1 MTASPV
7 LDSRRRAR
15 RSHLTAAACAT
26 VLCAAAAAPAAADGH
41 GGGGTSSG
49 KPTVVL
55 VHGAFADG
63 SSWNGVVERLEQR
76 GYTVMAPANPLR
88 GLHNDATYISSV
100 LDSIKGPVV
109 LAGHSYGG
117 AVISSAAAGH
127 SQVKALV
134 YINALMPDVGESGAS
149 LAARFPSALATAT
162 RSVPY
167 QEGHGQSGTDLYLK
181 RDKVHPVFAAC
192 LPESQAELLGITQ
205 RPAATTAFSETAQ
218 VAAWKTIPSWAMVGR
233 QDMTINPEQER
244 FQARRAHSH
253 TVEINSCHV
262 SLIAHPEAVAD
273 LIQQAATA
281 TASGSGSAGPSLA
294 ATGSAVPRRE
304 LTGLGGVAGVSLVA
318 GAGAVLIGRRLRR
331 RSR

>member
-7 LDSRRRAR
+7 LA
-15 RSHLTAAACAT
+15 AAACVAA
-26 VLCAAAAAPAAADGH
+26 LCTASAAPASAD
-41 GGGGTSSG
+41 GGGGASG
-49 KPTVVL
+49 AKPTVVL
-55 VHGAFADG
+55 IHGAFADS
-63 SSWNGVVERLEQR
+63 SSWNGVVERLERR

-88 GLHNDATYISSV
+88 GLYNDATYISSV

-127 SQVKALV
+127 PQVKALV
-134 YINALMPDVGESGAS
+134 YIDAQVPDVGESGAS
-149 LAARFPSALATAT
+149 LAARFPTALPTAL

-167 QEGHGQSGTDLYLK
+167 REGGGRSGTDLYLK
-181 RDKVHPVFAAC
+181 RDKVYPLFAAC
-192 LPESQAELLGITQ
+192 LPRSQADLLGVTQ
-205 RPAATTAFSETAQ
+205 RPAATTALSETAK

-233 QDMTINPEQER
+233 QDMTISPEQER

-262 SLIAHPEAVAD
+262 SLIAHPDAVTD
-273 LIQQAATA
+273 LILQAA

-294 ATGSAVPRRE
+294 ATGSAEPRRE
-304 LTGLGGVAGVSLVA
+304 LTGLGGIAGVSLVA
-318 GAGAVLIGRRLRR
+318 GAGAVLVGRRLRR
-331 RSR
+331 RLR

>member
-7 LDSRRRAR
+7 LGSRRRAR
-15 RSHLTAAACAT
+15 RSHLAAAAAAAA
-26 VLCAAAAAPAAADGH
+26 LCAAAATPATPAAADGD
-41 GGGGTSSG
+41 TSGG

-55 VHGAFADG
+55 IHGAFADA
-63 SSWNGVVERLEQR
+63 SSWNGVAERLERR

-88 GLHNDATYISSV
+88 GLYNDATYISSV
-100 LDSIKGPVV
+100 LDSVKGPVV

-134 YINALMPDVGESGAS
+134 YIDALMPDVGESGAS
-149 LAARFPSALATAT
+149 LGARFPSALGTAT

-181 RDKVHPVFAAC
+181 RDKVYPVFAAC
-192 LPESQAELLGITQ
+192 LPESQADLLGVTQ
-205 RPAATTAFSETAQ
+205 RPAATTAFSETAK
-218 VAAWKTIPSWAMVGR
+218 VAAWKTIPSWAMIGR
-233 QDMTINPEQER
+233 QDMTISPEQER

-262 SLIAHPEAVAD
+262 SLIAHPDAVTD
-273 LIQQAATA
+273 LILQAATA
-281 TASGSGSAGPSLA
+281 SGTGSAGPSLA
-294 ATGSAVPRRE
+294 DTGSVAPRRE

-318 GAGAVLIGRRLRR
+318 GAGAVLVGRRLRR